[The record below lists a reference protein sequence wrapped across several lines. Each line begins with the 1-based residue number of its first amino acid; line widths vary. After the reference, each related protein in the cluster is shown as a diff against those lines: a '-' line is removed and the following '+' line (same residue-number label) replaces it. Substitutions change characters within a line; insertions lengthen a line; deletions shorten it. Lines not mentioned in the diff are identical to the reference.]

1 VSVNPRFER
10 MVIAEMARRE
20 RRARRSSP
28 VQSAAS
34 HALALRLHAGH
45 HDLLG
50 HLWRVASAL
59 PDAFR
64 RVAWLHHVS
73 SDCLKTDELAAAGL
87 TVAEID
93 AVELLASPHPLCDAV
108 PLDRA
113 RAIASAPGTAGAVA
127 RVVAR
132 AALADRVRDGGP
144 RPGASTA
151 LRVVN
156 GAAASHPSQQ
166 LGLPPGFPMRAPRD

>member
-10 MVIAEMARRE
+10 LVIAEMARRE

-34 HALALRLHAGH
+34 RALAQRLHAGH

-50 HLWRVASAL
+50 HLWRVASVL

-64 RVAWLHHVS
+64 RVAWLHHAS
-73 SDCLKTDELAAAGL
+73 PDRLKADELAVAGL
-87 TVAEID
+87 TVAEIN
-93 AVELLASPHPLCDAV
+93 AVVLLGTPRPLCDDV

-113 RAIASAPGTAGAVA
+113 RAIASTPGTAGAVA
-127 RVVAR
+127 RAVAR
-132 AALADRVRDGGP
+132 AALADRVRDGGL
-144 RPGASTA
+144 RRGATTA
-151 LRVVN
+151 LWVLN
-156 GAAASHPSQQ
+156 GADASDAAQQ
-166 LGLPPGFPMRAPRD
+166 LDVPPRFPDAGSP

>member
-1 VSVNPRFER
+1 MSVNPRFER

-28 VQSAAS
+28 VQSADS
-34 HALALRLHAGH
+34 RTLAQRLHAGH

-59 PDAFR
+59 PDGLR
-64 RVAWLHHVS
+64 RVAWLHHAS
-73 SDCLKTDELAAAGL
+73 ADSLKTDELAAAGL

-93 AVELLASPHPLCDAV
+93 AVELLVSPHPLCDAV

-113 RAIASAPGTAGAVA
+113 RAIASTPGTAGAVA
-127 RVVAR
+127 RAVAR
-132 AALADRVRDGGP
+132 AALADRVRDGGL
-144 RPGASTA
+144 RPGAHTA
-151 LRVVN
+151 LRVLN
-156 GAAASHPSQQ
+156 GAAASHPVQR
-166 LGLPPGFPMRAPRD
+166 LGVPPRFPRAPRD